1 MSTQKNKN
9 LIPEPSREKISPANP
24 LNFDSRYDSTVIVRQ
39 ELKFPGKSTFNFR
52 ITLNEWG
59 MKPSFPDRK
68 VFSIYFD
75 SVNLDLFRTSEE
87 GLTPRQ
93 KIRLRWYDKP
103 KNIVNSTLEIKTT
116 KEHEKTK
123 DKFNISNTD
132 PESLQKFIRSLT
144 TLNLVPI
151 CQVQYHRVYLE
162 NRDGAR
168 ATIDSRIC
176 YSRVTDQF
184 KTIEPLFF
192 DSYNILELKTTN
204 PTLSQTLAGE
214 HHLPMERF
222 SKYCR
227 SIEKIFNF

>member
-1 MSTQKNKN
+1 MISET
-9 LIPEPSREKISPANP
+9 SREKIFPANP
-24 LNFDSRYDSTVIVRQ
+24 RNFDLRYDSTGIVRQ

-75 SVNLDLFRTSEE
+75 SVNLDLFRISEE
-87 GLTPRQ
+87 GLTPRR

-123 DKFNISNTD
+123 DKFNISYTE
-132 PESLQKFIRSLT
+132 PGSLQKFIRSLT

-151 CQVQYHRVYLE
+151 CQVQYHRAYLE

-176 YSRVTDQF
+176 YSRVTNQF
-184 KTIEPLFF
+184 KIIEPFFF

-214 HHLPMERF
+214 NHLPIERF

>member
-1 MSTQKNKN
+1 M
-9 LIPEPSREKISPANP
+9 IPEPSREKIFPANP
-24 LNFDSRYDSTVIVRQ
+24 RNFDSRYDSTGIVRQ

-75 SVNLDLFRTSEE
+75 SVNLDLFRISEE
-87 GLTPRQ
+87 GLTPRR

-116 KEHEKTK
+116 KEHERTK
-123 DKFNISNTD
+123 DKFNTGSTD

-144 TLNLVPI
+144 TLNLIPI
-151 CQVQYHRVYLE
+151 CQVQYDRAYLE

-176 YSRVTDQF
+176 YSRVTNQF
-184 KTIEPLFF
+184 KIIEPFFF

-214 HHLPMERF
+214 NHLPIERF

-227 SIEKIFNF
+227 SIEKIFNS

>member
-1 MSTQKNKN
+1 MYLVLQNENLRNLQLKTLCLILNKHSKMIGQN
-9 LIPEPSREKISPANP
+9 IKI
-24 LNFDSRYDSTVIVRQ
+24 
-39 ELKFPGKSTFNFR
+39 
-52 ITLNEWG
+52 
-59 MKPSFPDRK
+59 
-68 VFSIYFD
+68 
-75 SVNLDLFRTSEE
+75 DLFRISEE
-87 GLTPRQ
+87 GLTPRR
-93 KIRLRWYDKP
+93 KIRLRWNDKP

-116 KEHEKTK
+116 KEHERTK
-123 DKFNISNTD
+123 DKFNTGSTD

-151 CQVQYHRVYLE
+151 CQVQYHRAYLE

-176 YSRVTDQF
+176 YSRVTNQF
-184 KTIEPLFF
+184 KIIEPFFF

-214 HHLPMERF
+214 NHLPIERF

-227 SIEKIFNF
+227 SIEKIFNS

>member
-1 MSTQKNKN
+1 METASV
-9 LIPEPSREKISPANP
+9 EE
-24 LNFDSRYDSTVIVRQ
+24 
-39 ELKFPGKSTFNFR
+39 
-52 ITLNEWG
+52 
-59 MKPSFPDRK
+59 
-68 VFSIYFD
+68 
-75 SVNLDLFRTSEE
+75 VNLTNIKAKILEIEKTKNTST
-87 GLTPRQ
+87 G
-93 KIRLRWYDKP
+93 WYDKP
-103 KNIVNSTLEIKTT
+103 KNIVNFTLEIKTT

-151 CQVQYHRVYLE
+151 CQVQYHRAYLE

-176 YSRVTDQF
+176 YSRVTNQF
-184 KTIEPLFF
+184 KIIEPFFF

-214 HHLPMERF
+214 NHLPMERF

>member
-1 MSTQKNKN
+1 MIS
-9 LIPEPSREKISPANP
+9 EPSREKIFPANP
-24 LNFDSRYDSTVIVRQ
+24 RNFDSRYDSTGIVRQ

-75 SVNLDLFRTSEE
+75 SVNLDLFRISEE
-87 GLTPRQ
+87 GLTPRR

-132 PESLQKFIRSLT
+132 PKSLQKFIRSLT

-151 CQVQYHRVYLE
+151 CQVQYHRAYLE

-176 YSRVTDQF
+176 YSRVTNQF
-184 KTIEPLFF
+184 KIIEPFFF

-214 HHLPMERF
+214 NHLPMERF
-222 SKYCR
+222 SKYCK

>member
-1 MSTQKNKN
+1 M
-9 LIPEPSREKISPANP
+9 IPEPSREKIFPAN
-24 LNFDSRYDSTVIVRQ
+24 LRNFDSRYDSTGIVRQ

-75 SVNLDLFRTSEE
+75 SVNLDLFRISEE
-87 GLTPRQ
+87 GLTPRR

-151 CQVQYHRVYLE
+151 CQVQYHRAYLE

-204 PTLSQTLAGE
+204 LTLSQRLVGE
-214 HHLPMERF
+214 NHLPVERF

-227 SIEKIFNF
+227 SIERKFLIFMFSP

>member
-1 MSTQKNKN
+1 
-9 LIPEPSREKISPANP
+9 
-24 LNFDSRYDSTVIVRQ
+24 
-39 ELKFPGKSTFNFR
+39 
-52 ITLNEWG
+52 

-75 SVNLDLFRTSEE
+75 SVNLDLFRISEE
-87 GLTPRQ
+87 GLTPRR

-151 CQVQYHRVYLE
+151 C
-162 NRDGAR
+162 
-168 ATIDSRIC
+168 
-176 YSRVTDQF
+176 
-184 KTIEPLFF
+184 
-192 DSYNILELKTTN
+192 
-204 PTLSQTLAGE
+204 
-214 HHLPMERF
+214 
-222 SKYCR
+222 
-227 SIEKIFNF
+227 

>member
-1 MSTQKNKN
+1 MISE
-9 LIPEPSREKISPANP
+9 LSREKIFPANP
-24 LNFDSRYDSTVIVRQ
+24 RNFDSRYDSTGIVRQ

-75 SVNLDLFRTSEE
+75 SVNLDLFRISEE
-87 GLTPRQ
+87 GLTPRR

-151 CQVQYHRVYLE
+151 CQVQYHRAYLE

-176 YSRVTDQF
+176 YSRVTNQF
-184 KTIEPLFF
+184 KIIEPFFF

-227 SIEKIFNF
+227 SIEKIFNS

>member
-1 MSTQKNKN
+1 M
-9 LIPEPSREKISPANP
+9 IPEPSREKIFPANP
-24 LNFDSRYDSTVIVRQ
+24 RNFDSRYDSTGIVRQ

-75 SVNLDLFRTSEE
+75 SVNLDLFRISEE
-87 GLTPRQ
+87 GLTPRR

-132 PESLQKFIRSLT
+132 SASLQKFIRSLT

-151 CQVQYHRVYLE
+151 CQVQYHRAYLE

-176 YSRVTDQF
+176 YSRVTNQF
-184 KTIEPLFF
+184 KIIEPFFF

-214 HHLPMERF
+214 NHLPMERF

>member
-9 LIPEPSREKISPANP
+9 LISEPSREKIFPANP
-24 LNFDSRYDSTVIVRQ
+24 RYFDSRYDSTGIVRQ

-75 SVNLDLFRTSEE
+75 SVNLDLFRISEE
-87 GLTPRQ
+87 GLTPRR

-132 PESLQKFIRSLT
+132 PESPQKFIRSLT

-151 CQVQYHRVYLE
+151 CQVQYHRAYLE

-176 YSRVTDQF
+176 YSRVTNQF
-184 KTIEPLFF
+184 KIIEPFFF

-222 SKYCR
+222 SKYCK